1 MNQAGTSS
9 ESVRLPASIVSK
21 ADLVRLIH
29 ELEAADDELTQRAV
43 RAKVGS
49 AAGEPLVFSEV
60 MTAFLVENNLTLD
73 DARTRGDLVRYMQ
86 KLKDTVPTIHMTFA
100 VQADRPSL
108 ETLAQWLR
116 ESVHPQAII
125 AVGLQPSLVAGVYV
139 RTANK
144 VHDLSVRGLL
154 HQQHEALVGQLEA
167 LSGAE

>member
-1 MNQAGTSS
+1 MNEGETHAR
-9 ESVRLPASIVSK
+9 EVRLPAHIVSK

-29 ELEAADDELTQRAV
+29 ELEEADDELTQRAV

-49 AAGEPLVFSEV
+49 EMNEPLVFSEV
-60 MTAFLVENNLTLD
+60 MTAFLAENNLTLD
-73 DARTRGDLVRYMQ
+73 DTRARDDLVRYMQ

-100 VQADRPSL
+100 VPADRPSL
-108 ETLAQWLR
+108 ETLAQWVR

-125 AVGLQPSLVAGVYV
+125 AVGLQPSLVAGAYI

-154 HQQHEALVGQLEA
+154 HERHGALVGQLER
-167 LSGAE
+167 LRGTE